1 MDGITSSRKLQ
12 RHNVGGRKDMISEL
26 PEGVLLY
33 ILSFLR
39 TKDAARTSVL
49 STKWRYL
56 WSHLSVIDFELCCNP
71 YLSKAEQKSA
81 NCVIDQV
88 EKLLRKFNRVERLN
102 IEIQGAVVDTRKVY
116 LFLSSALMHKVLDLK
131 LSLRYINDKIVL
143 PNSFSAYRAL
153 TKLHLEFGIPVLI
166 PDGMRFLSLKT
177 LYLSRLIFANENS
190 AQQLLSGCP
199 VLQELSLYKC
209 YWTKIKQISVAI
221 STLRKLTIDLQSFGG
236 GYDDSS
242 FTVKIDAVNL
252 LSLSYTIN
260 EDIKCV
266 LVNPTSIVDANI
278 DLRYFY
284 SQIQQLHASQCAIEL
299 LSRLVSVK
307 SLTLSNF
314 TLQVCLAFNLSYSFF
329 KMLYKIMF

>member
-1 MDGITSSRKLQ
+1 
-12 RHNVGGRKDMISEL
+12 VGGRKDMISEL

-56 WSHLSVIDFELCCNP
+56 WCHLSVIDFELCCNP
-71 YLSKAEQKSA
+71 HLSKAEQKSA

-88 EKLLRKFNRVERLN
+88 EKLLRKFNHVERLN

-143 PNSFSAYRAL
+143 PNSFSAYQAL

-221 STLRKLTIDLQSFGG
+221 STLRKLTIDLKYFGG

-329 KMLYKIMF
+329 KMLYKIMC